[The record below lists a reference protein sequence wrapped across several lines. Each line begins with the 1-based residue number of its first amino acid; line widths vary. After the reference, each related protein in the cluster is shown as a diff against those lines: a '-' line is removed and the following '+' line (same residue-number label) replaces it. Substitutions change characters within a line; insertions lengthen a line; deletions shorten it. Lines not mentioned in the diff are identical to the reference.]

1 MKATVVDLR
10 YKMNDVLK
18 ALDRNENVTVL
29 YRGKVKG
36 VLVPSGQPQI
46 DIKISEHPFFGMSS
60 LETDKSVSDTLEIL
74 RGGRYN
80 DI

>member
-18 ALDRNENVTVL
+18 ALDRNEKVTVL

-36 VLVPSGQPQI
+36 ILVPSGEKKHL
-46 DIKISEHPFFGMSS
+46 KIAEHPFFGMLSQD
-60 LETDKSVSDTLEIL
+60 TGKSVSKLMDDL
-74 RGGRYN
+74 RRDRYD

>member
-18 ALDRNENVTVL
+18 ALDRNEKVTVL

-36 VLVPSGQPQI
+36 ILIPPGEKTHL
-46 DIKISEHPFFGMSS
+46 KIAEHPFFGMSFQD
-60 LETDKSVSDTLEIL
+60 TGKSVLEEINDL
-74 RGGRYN
+74 RKSRYD